1 MEKEKA
7 KKVATKRKPA
17 KKKPA
22 KKVATKEIEKV
33 NSNTSLKKSE
43 PLDISRP
50 QDVMSFGKVLKKY
63 IEENSLAVVIQ
74 GSPYAM
80 VDGWKFAGTN
90 FGLTAIPGKPVA
102 KHEKGQYVTTL
113 YVMKEIKKRQGGSYT
128 KEVAVFAGF
137 SDDVHVIEEMRK
149 KFNVSNEITRPYFAY
164 ECECDVLRL
173 SDGSRVNYGVGLCSN
188 LELLKSGFDEY
199 SVNSMSQT
207 RAIGKAYRNLLGF
220 VMKAAGMETTPA
232 EEMDEVNKREE
243 DSKFEEPK
251 LPAPSKKQIEGIKKK
266 IVNEGLKL
274 DEIKKYFTLDES
286 LEKELLKLYNLDK
299 PVATEE
305 QFKDLCKK
313 AVAGAITIEQASS
326 EYDLSIDQFESL
338 EAIFKAKK

>member
-1 MEKEKA
+1 ME
-7 KKVATKRKPA
+7 KKVATKRKPR
-17 KKKPA
+17 
-22 KKVATKEIEKV
+22 KEASKAIEKA
-33 NSNTSLKKSE
+33 KSE

-63 IEENSLAVVIQ
+63 IEQNSLSVMIQ
-74 GSPYAM
+74 GQPYAM
-80 VDGWKFAGTN
+80 VNGWQFAGSS

-113 YVMKEIKKRQGGSYT
+113 YVMKEINKRGGGSYT

-137 SDDVHVIEEMRK
+137 SDDIHVIEEMRK

-164 ECECDVLRL
+164 ECECEVLKL
-173 SDGSRVNYGVGLCSN
+173 SDGKRVNYGVGYCSN

-207 RAIGKAYRNLLGF
+207 RSIGKAYRNLLGF

-243 DSKFEEPK
+243 DSRVSEPQK
-251 LPAPSKKQIEGIKKK
+251 RVPSKKQLEEIKKK
-266 IVNEGLKL
+266 IVNEGLTMEK
-274 DEIKKYFTLDES
+274 IKKHFTIDDAT
-286 LEKELLKLYNLDK
+286 EKDLLKLYDLGK

-305 QFKDLCKK
+305 QFRDLCKK
-313 AVAGAITIEQASS
+313 AIAGAVTIEQASS
-326 EYDLSIDQFESL
+326 EYDLSLDQLESL